1 MKKQKKQPILKLKD
15 YLDMSVLDSSNDTMI
30 VLKDIPD
37 LLEYDI
43 FFLKDETGYYEKNIV
58 LSFIE
63 VDTEEKSLYF
73 IFNDND

>member
-1 MKKQKKQPILKLKD
+1 
-15 YLDMSVLDSSNDTMI
+15 MI

-58 LSFIE
+58 LSFME

>member
-1 MKKQKKQPILKLKD
+1 MSKEPILKLKD